1 MTINFYLDQV
11 YKPNVTK
18 QDVKDTI
25 KKGKSINKL
34 LSTKETSIY
43 LIVSF
48 PGRRLVKVRVP
59 EKIRPID
66 WNFESK
72 LPKPSMHG
80 YLELADRL
88 SFLKAEVLRQYR
100 SAVNQ
105 NSEVMTLEHV
115 KELVN
120 AVIEGKTPQYN
131 KKSFL
136 EVLDEFI
143 EERKHSLR
151 KNTNKKYKAFRSIIT
166 DFWTKRKIK
175 PSTFVCDSVNDDF
188 QRKFMD
194 YFINDRKLLNNS
206 IGKYFIV
213 LRTVMTWA
221 KRKKYHSTDAYLQF
235 PVYREKVDVIY
246 LSLAEIELIRNV
258 DLLATPGLDRCRD
271 CFTFQLICGQRYSDL
286 ENLRAGDFIF
296 NNDGT
301 VDLRIHQLKG
311 GRTVATVIPVA
322 QVGVEI
328 LRKYKVQEMEPDAY
342 ALPVISNQKYN
353 EAIKEICKKASINE
367 LVKIV
372 SYRGTERIEQVFK
385 KYELISSH
393 SARKSHISLAAQS
406 GISVDVISSV
416 TGNSPAVMRNHYLA
430 INLET
435 KRKAIDKVFGDKS
448 ES

>member
-18 QDVKDTI
+18 QDVKDAK
-25 KKGKSINKL
+25 KKGKSTSKL

-43 LIVSF
+43 LIVTF
-48 PGRRLVKVRVP
+48 PGRRLVKVRIP
-59 EKIRPID
+59 EKIRPVD

-72 LPKPSMHG
+72 LPKPTLHS

-88 SFLKAEVLRQYR
+88 SFIKAEVLRQYR
-100 SAVNQ
+100 AAVNQ
-105 NSEVMTLEHV
+105 NFEQMTLDHV

-120 AVIEGKTPQYN
+120 AVIEGKTPQYD

-166 DFWTKRKIK
+166 DFLTKRKIN
-175 PSTFVCDSVNDDF
+175 SNTFTCDSVNDDF

-194 YFINDRKLLNNS
+194 YFVSDRKLLNNS

-246 LSLAEIELIRNV
+246 LTLSEIELIRNV
-258 DLLATPGLDRCRD
+258 DLSATPGLSRCRD
-271 CFTFQLICGQRYSDL
+271 CFIFQLICGQRYSDL

-296 NNDGT
+296 NLDGT

-322 QVGVEI
+322 DVGIEI
-328 LRKYKVQEMEPDAY
+328 LRRYKVNEMESDAF

-353 EAIKEICKKASINE
+353 EAIKEICKKALIND

-372 SYRGTERIEQVFK
+372 SYRGTERVEEVFK

-393 SARKSHISLAAQS
+393 TARKSLISLAAQS

-435 KRKAIDKVFGDKS
+435 KRKAMDKVWGSPKD
-448 ES
+448 